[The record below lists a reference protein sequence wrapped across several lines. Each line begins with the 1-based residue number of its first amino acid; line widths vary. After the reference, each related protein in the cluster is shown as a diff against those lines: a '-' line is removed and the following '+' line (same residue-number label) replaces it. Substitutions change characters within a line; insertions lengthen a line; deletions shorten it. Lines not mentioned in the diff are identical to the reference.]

1 MTGREKE
8 QDFDEI
14 LWCQFLSLLS
24 SSHLKISPELTRKDK
39 HSVSDLFRDFNDTTI
54 QPSMKSFLAT
64 RSLLRAGAIPRITP
78 YTLRSTQNRAMA
90 SAPSGGQQQGTPAQ
104 QTATQGTAQSSEASS
119 DKQPLPLP
127 EPGQEGGDG
136 KTIRLDVGGE
146 GVRLDHMGPLVVNTD
161 GTMSRISNW
170 AEMSEIERDN
180 TLRIL
185 GKRNQQRLKKLRE
198 AKEAAEGAQ

>member
-1 MTGREKE
+1 
-8 QDFDEI
+8 
-14 LWCQFLSLLS
+14 
-24 SSHLKISPELTRKDK
+24 
-39 HSVSDLFRDFNDTTI
+39 
-54 QPSMKSFLAT
+54 
-64 RSLLRAGAIPRITP
+64 
-78 YTLRSTQNRAMA
+78 MA

-104 QTATQGTAQSSEASS
+104 QTAAQGTAQSSETSSASS

-127 EPGQEGGDG
+127 EPGQDGDN
-136 KTIRLDVGGE
+136 KTISLDVGGE

-170 AEMSEIERDN
+170 AEMSDIERDN

>member
-1 MTGREKE
+1 
-8 QDFDEI
+8 
-14 LWCQFLSLLS
+14 
-24 SSHLKISPELTRKDK
+24 
-39 HSVSDLFRDFNDTTI
+39 
-54 QPSMKSFLAT
+54 MKSFLAT
-64 RSLLRAGAIPRITP
+64 RNLLRVGTIPRIIP
-78 YTLRSTQNRAMA
+78 YTLRSTQHRAMA

-104 QTATQGTAQSSEASS
+104 HTAAQGTAQSSETSPASP

-136 KTIRLDVGGE
+136 KTISLDVGGE

>member
-1 MTGREKE
+1 
-8 QDFDEI
+8 
-14 LWCQFLSLLS
+14 
-24 SSHLKISPELTRKDK
+24 
-39 HSVSDLFRDFNDTTI
+39 
-54 QPSMKSFLAT
+54 
-64 RSLLRAGAIPRITP
+64 
-78 YTLRSTQNRAMA
+78 MA

-104 QTATQGTAQSSEASS
+104 QTAAQGTAQSSETSSASP

-127 EPGQEGGDG
+127 EPGQEGGGDG
-136 KTIRLDVGGE
+136 KTISLDVGGE

-170 AEMSEIERDN
+170 PEMSDIERDN